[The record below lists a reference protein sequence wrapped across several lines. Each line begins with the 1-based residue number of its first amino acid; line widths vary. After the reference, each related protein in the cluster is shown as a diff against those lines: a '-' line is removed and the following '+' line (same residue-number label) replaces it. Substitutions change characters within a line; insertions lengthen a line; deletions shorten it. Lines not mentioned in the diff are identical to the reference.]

1 MKQVITLK
9 INGNAY
15 EIAGEPRDTLLEIV
29 RQLGFKGAKEAC
41 GLGECGA
48 CTVLVAGVPVL
59 ACLTLAIEAEGKE
72 ITTVEGMA
80 AGQELHPVQQAF
92 VEQGAIQCGFCTPGM
107 IMAAKSLLDDNPDPA
122 AADIDQALGGHLC
135 RCTGYVKIRKA
146 VQAAGEI
153 LRSAKER

>member
-1 MKQVITLK
+1 MKQVIALK
-9 INGNAY
+9 INGNTY
-15 EIAGEPRDTLLEIV
+15 EVAGEPRDTLLEIV

-48 CTVLVAGVPVL
+48 CTVLVEGLPVL

-72 ITTVEGMA
+72 ITTVEGLA
-80 AGQELHPVQQAF
+80 AGQDLHPVQQAF

-122 AADIDQALGGHLC
+122 RTDIDQALGGHLC

-146 VQAAGEI
+146 VQAAGEV